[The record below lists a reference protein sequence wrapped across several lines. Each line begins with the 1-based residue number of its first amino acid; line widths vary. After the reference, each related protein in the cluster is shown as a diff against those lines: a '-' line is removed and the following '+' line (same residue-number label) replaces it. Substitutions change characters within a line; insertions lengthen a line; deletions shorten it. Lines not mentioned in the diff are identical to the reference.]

1 MNKNAKIYVA
11 GHRGLAGSAICKA
24 LANGGYQH
32 IITRTHAE
40 LDLTNQKDVTDFFAA
55 EKPEYVFLA
64 AAKVGGILANNTRP
78 AEFIYENLAI
88 QTNIIHSAWQHG
100 VRRLLFL
107 GSSCIY
113 PKLAPQPLRE
123 SCLLTGELEPTNRPY
138 ALAKIAGIEMCWS
151 FYRQYGARYLCAM
164 PTNLYGEGDNYH
176 PEHSHVIAA
185 LIRKFCEAKQR
196 GDAQVVVWGSGT
208 PRREFMFSGDLANAC
223 MHLMNLDESRFDRII
238 KDDQP
243 PLVNIGI
250 GHDITIRELAQMIAE
265 MVGFKGTI
273 TYDITKPDGTPQ
285 KLLDVSQIT
294 SLGWQ
299 ASVSLKDGLAI
310 AIADFMKDCSKHM
323 IG

>member
-1 MNKNAKIYVA
+1 M
-11 GHRGLAGSAICKA
+11 
-24 LANGGYQH
+24 GYGFQ
-32 IITRTHAE
+32 R
-40 LDLTNQKDVTDFFAA
+40 Q
-55 EKPEYVFLA
+55 
-64 AAKVGGILANNTRP
+64 G
-78 AEFIYENLAI
+78 
-88 QTNIIHSAWQHG
+88 QT
-100 VRRLLFL
+100 
-107 GSSCIY
+107 
-113 PKLAPQPLRE
+113 
-123 SCLLTGELEPTNRPY
+123 
-138 ALAKIAGIEMCWS
+138 
-151 FYRQYGARYLCAM
+151 
-164 PTNLYGEGDNYH
+164 
-176 PEHSHVIAA
+176 
-185 LIRKFCEAKQR
+185 KQR